1 MKTFKA
7 EIMDHGFKGF
17 EATVSKEANALLGDA
32 LLWRGHTA
40 QQVVEKVQAYFTNHG
55 HEVLIIA
62 DDEVSDCSVNAQQ
75 AAYTAYKSKGG
86 DMPLSIFLEG

>member
-7 EIMDHGFKGF
+7 SVMDRGFKGF
-17 EATVSKEANALLGDA
+17 EATMSKEANALLGEA
-32 LLWRGHTA
+32 LLWRGYS
-40 QQVVEKVQAYFTNHG
+40 VEAVIQKVQAYFTEKG
-55 HEVLIIA
+55 HDVLIQA
-62 DDEVSDCSVNAQQ
+62 DEEVIDCSINAQQ